1 MSFLNTLA
9 SAFKG
14 GGGSRRVPIARGF
27 VSPWATACES
37 GPPPFE
43 YGRSVR
49 SAFLDNPV
57 AQRSVRIVA
66 EGVGSAP
73 LLPTDA
79 GLAALV
85 TATSAGQ
92 SLLETLAAHLLLHG
106 NGFVQ
111 VLKDAAGKPVELFAL
126 RPERMSVITGPDG

>member
-1 MSFLNTLA
+1 MSFLNSLA

-14 GGGSRRVPIARGF
+14 GGGARVPITRGF
-27 VSPWATACES
+27 VSPWATAYES

-49 SAFLDNPV
+49 AAFLDNPV

-73 LLPTDA
+73 LVPTDEA
-79 GLAALV
+79 LAALV
-85 TATSAGQ
+85 AATSAGQ

-106 NGFVQ
+106 NAFVQ
-111 VLKDAAGKPVELFAL
+111 VLKDA
-126 RPERMSVITGPDG
+126 S